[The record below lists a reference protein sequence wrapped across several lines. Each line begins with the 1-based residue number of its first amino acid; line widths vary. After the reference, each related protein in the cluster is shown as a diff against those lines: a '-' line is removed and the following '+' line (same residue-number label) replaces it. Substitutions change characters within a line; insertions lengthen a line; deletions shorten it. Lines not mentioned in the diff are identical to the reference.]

1 MVLRTSDIFSPPV
14 LVSTNPSS
22 VSPEPYPHIPVLV
35 SNGKVGP
42 FPPTR
47 QLSNPGVCK
56 VLVVDDSRANVKI
69 MIRLVNQVSRNCFH
83 RMGRKNRPAPVN
95 IGGCETN
102 KTLSSS
108 DNRKLR
114 VVGRGRSYHYS
125 PGDGGYSSEEEEE
138 VEEEESEVGV
148 KMMYGEADDGQVAVK
163 MVQEAAKAEAPY
175 DIVFM
180 DNTMLIMHGPEAAQ
194 QMRAGGF
201 KGLIVGVT
209 GNVMAED
216 RDKYTLSG
224 ADYVLGKPVKVN
236 ELQQI
241 LLQFN

>member
-1 MVLRTSDIFSPPV
+1 
-14 LVSTNPSS
+14 
-22 VSPEPYPHIPVLV
+22 
-35 SNGKVGP
+35 
-42 FPPTR
+42 
-47 QLSNPGVCK
+47 
-56 VLVVDDSRANVKI
+56 
-69 MIRLVNQVSRNCFH
+69 
-83 RMGRKNRPAPVN
+83 MGRRKNRPAPIN
-95 IGGCETN
+95 IGGCDTN
-102 KTLSSS
+102 KSFSSS

-125 PGDGGYSSEEEEE
+125 PGDGGYSSEEE

-148 KMMYGEADDGQVAVK
+148 KVMYGEADDGQVAVK
-163 MVQEAAKAEAPY
+163 MVQEAAKAGAPY

-216 RDKYTLSG
+216 RDKYTQSG